1 MAVLV
6 EQDEIQAD
14 TQSRRS
20 SLGDVEQT
28 SPDSPST
35 EPPQTRRSKLENTVI
50 TTSLLAA
57 LFLAALDVTIV
68 ATAIP
73 TISEDL
79 QSSSGYV
86 WIGASYVL
94 ANAACAPTWG
104 TLSDIWGRKSILLA
118 TLIIFWVGSLLCG
131 AAVNMTMLIV
141 GRAVQGIGGGGVNTL
156 VNICIGDLFSVRER
170 GFYYGLVGAVW
181 GVSSALGPVI
191 GGVFAYRAS
200 WRWCF
205 YINLPISGV
214 GIVVLYFVL
223 KLHNPRTPMVDGL
236 KALDW
241 LGSLTVVGGTIL
253 LLLGLELGGVIYPW
267 HSPTTICLIVF
278 GVLMACIFVFVEAKH
293 AKYPI
298 VPLRLFDNRSNIGAF
313 ATCFCHALIA
323 LSASYWL
330 PLYFQGVITAS
341 SLMSGIYILPYLLA
355 TCIMSAASGF
365 IIRLTGNYFYVI
377 SVGMM
382 ISTVGFGLFVDLPLN
397 KNFTKIIIYQLL
409 AGIGVGPNYQ
419 SPLIAL
425 QNNVEPHDIG
435 SATST
440 YGFIRQ
446 LASAI
451 SIVIGGVVFNNKMEA
466 QQDKLREALGP
477 KLAKKLSGSSA
488 SSNVFTVAELQG
500 EKGKV
505 ARGAFLTALKTMYI
519 MFAVFAGLGLV
530 ASLFIKQRQMSR
542 DHQEHKTGLQS
553 LEKSRNGGKE

>member
-1 MAVLV
+1 MAAIT
-6 EQDEIQAD
+6 EDEIQAN
-14 TQSRRS
+14 TQSRHS

-28 SPDSPST
+28 SSDSPP
-35 EPPQTRRSKLENTVI
+35 EPSQTQRSKLENTVI

-214 GIVVLYFVL
+214 GIIVLCFVL

-241 LGSLTVVGGTIL
+241 LGSLTVVGGTVL
-253 LLLGLELGGVIYPW
+253 LLLGLELGGVIFPW
-267 HSPTTICLIVF
+267 KSPTTICLIVF
-278 GVLMACIFVFVEAKH
+278 GVLMACLFVLVESKH
-293 AKYPI
+293 AKYPV
-298 VPLRLFDNRSNIGAF
+298 VPLRLFSDRSNIGAF

-330 PLYFQGVITAS
+330 PLYFQGVIAAS
-341 SLMSGIYILPYLLA
+341 SLMSGVYILPYLLA

-365 IIRLTGNYFYVI
+365 IIRLTGNYFYVV
-377 SVGMM
+377 SAGMA
-382 ISTVGFGLFVDLPLN
+382 IATVGFGLFVNLPLN
-397 KNFTKIIIYQLL
+397 KDFAKIILYQLV

-451 SIVIGGVVFNNKMEA
+451 SIVIGGVVFNNKMQA
-466 QQDKLREALGP
+466 QQGKLREALGP
-477 KLAKKLSGSSA
+477 KLAKMLSGSSA

-500 EKGKV
+500 EQGMI

-542 DHQEHKTGLQS
+542 HHQEHKTGLES
-553 LEKSRNGGKE
+553 MEKSRNGENE

>member
-1 MAVLV
+1 MAVITG
-6 EQDEIQAD
+6 EDEIQAN
-14 TQSRRS
+14 TQSRHS
-20 SLGDVEQT
+20 SLEDVEQ
-28 SPDSPST
+28 PSADFPPS
-35 EPPQTRRSKLENTVI
+35 EPTQTQRSKLENTVI

-57 LFLAALDVTIV
+57 LFLSALDVTIV

-79 QSSSGYV
+79 HSSTGYV

-214 GIVVLYFVL
+214 GIVVLYFAL

-241 LGSLTVVGGTIL
+241 LGSLTVIGGTVL
-253 LLLGLELGGVIYPW
+253 LLLGLELGGVIFPW
-267 HSPTTICLIVF
+267 NSSTTICLIIF
-278 GVLMACIFVFVEAKH
+278 GILMACLFVLVEAKH

-298 VPLRLFDNRSNIGAF
+298 VPLRLFSDRSNIGAF

-330 PLYFQGVITAS
+330 PLYFQGVIAAS
-341 SLMSGIYILPYLLA
+341 SLMSGVYILPYLLA

-377 SVGMM
+377 SAGMA
-382 ISTVGFGLFVDLPLN
+382 IATVGFGLFVDLPPN
-397 KNFTKIIIYQLL
+397 KEFTKIILYQLV

-451 SIVIGGVVFNNKMEA
+451 SIVIGGVVFNNKMQT
-466 QQDKLREALGP
+466 QQDKLRKALGP
-477 KLAKKLSGSSA
+477 KLAKMLSGSSA

-500 EKGKV
+500 EKGRV
-505 ARGAFLTALKTMYI
+505 ARGAFLTALRTMYI

-542 DHQEHKTGLQS
+542 GHQEHKTGLQS
-553 LEKSRNGGKE
+553 LEKSRNGEK

>member
-1 MAVLV
+1 MAVLI
-6 EQDEIQAD
+6 EQDEN
-14 TQSRRS
+14 TQPSPS
-20 SLGDVEQT
+20 SLEDGEQT
-28 SPDSPST
+28 GDSPPA
-35 EPPQTRRSKLENTVI
+35 EAPQTQRSKLENTVI

-191 GGVFAYRAS
+191 GGVFADRVS

-214 GIVVLYFVL
+214 GIIVLYFVL

-267 HSPTTICLIVF
+267 NSPTTICLIVF

-293 AKYPI
+293 ANYPI

-466 QQDKLREALGP
+466 QQDKLRKALGP
-477 KLAKKLSGSSA
+477 KLAKMLSGSSA

-542 DHQEHKTGLQS
+542 DHEEHKTGLQS
-553 LEKSRNGGKE
+553 LEKSRNRGKE